1 MEKIIEVH
9 NLSKSYRIGTRIEN
23 YYSLRDEIVNLTKK
37 PIQWWRGQ
45 KVARKDFWALRDV
58 SFSVKKGEVVGVI
71 GRNGA
76 GKTTLLKVLSRITP
90 PTSGH
95 ATIRGRVNSLLE
107 VGTGFHPE
115 LKGREN
121 VYLSGAILGMTKK
134 EIDLKFDEIV
144 EFSEIGEF
152 IDTPVKRYSNGMYV
166 RLAFAV
172 AAHLEPEVLFVDE
185 VLAVGDYKFQ
195 RKCLE
200 KMSRVS
206 QEGRT
211 ILFVSHNLA
220 SVARLCDRSILL
232 EKGKLIMEGP
242 TPDVIEKYIGLREE
256 VGGNISWNNIREAQ
270 GDSVIKLKSVS
281 LLSEQYV
288 PSSKL
293 DVNKDFFV
301 ELTYWNFVE
310 GSKFLPCIRLVN
322 NEGVIILTTNNLPSV
337 CLKPDPW
344 HDRPSPKG
352 LFRSV
357 CRIPGN
363 LLKEGHYFVGIIIGN
378 LAGVIDHRA
387 HIYDDQMLSFEVID
401 NESIHKEHSNTLVG
415 LIQPRLEW
423 KTEYEEKSPFPFKN

>member
-23 YYSLRDEIVNLTKK
+23 YYSLRDEMVNLAKK
-37 PIQWWRGQ
+37 PFQWLRGQ
-45 KVARKDFWALRDV
+45 RTSRKEFWALKDV
-58 SFSVKKGEVVGVI
+58 SFSVKKGEVVGII

-95 ATIRGRVNSLLE
+95 AIIRGRVNSLLE

-121 VYLSGAILGMTKK
+121 IYLSGAILGMTKK
-134 EIDLKFDEIV
+134 EIDSKFDEIV
-144 EFSEIGEF
+144 EFSEVGQF
-152 IDTPVKRYSNGMYV
+152 LDTPVKRYSSGMYV

-200 KMSRVS
+200 KMSKVG

-211 ILFVSHNLA
+211 ILFVSHNMA
-220 SVARLCDRSILL
+220 SISRLCDRSILL
-232 EKGKLIMEGP
+232 ENGKVVIDGP

-256 VGGNISWNNIREAQ
+256 AGGNVSWENVNEAQ
-270 GDSVIKLKSVS
+270 GDSIVKLKSVRV
-281 LLSEQYV
+281 LSESGV

-293 DVNKDFFV
+293 EMNKDFFV

-310 GSKFLPCIRLVN
+310 GSKFLPCVRLVN

-363 LLKEGHYFVGIIIGN
+363 LLKEGYYFVGVILGN

-415 LIQPRLEW
+415 LIQPRLDW